1 MVVAIDG
8 PAGVGKSTLAQ
19 WVSDKYG
26 LFNLNSGSFYR
37 AMAVKIL
44 DDGVDAND
52 SKAVAEA
59 AKDAEIELIDGRI
72 HLNGMDIENRLR
84 TDHVDQWSSIIST
97 IVPVRHV
104 VNEHLRRVAGTT
116 DLVAEGR
123 DMTTVVFPDAEVKIF
138 LDADP
143 AVRAKRRL
151 DQGTSDMTLEELVN
165 SIRERDRR
173 DRNKSFGALRVAEDA
188 VVVDTSALTLE
199 EVYDKVSG
207 LIETYL

>member
-19 WVSDKYG
+19 WISDKYG

-37 AMAVKIL
+37 AMVVKVL
-44 DDGVDAND
+44 DEGVDAND
-52 SKAVAEA
+52 PEAVAAA
-59 AKDAEIELIDGRI
+59 AKDADIKLIDGRI
-72 HLNGMDIENRLR
+72 HLNGNDIENRLR

-97 IVPVRHV
+97 IVPVRHI
-104 VNEHLRRVAGTT
+104 VNEYLRRIAGAT

-143 AVRAKRRL
+143 VVRAKRRL
-151 DQGTSDMTLEELVN
+151 NQETSDMTLEELEE
-165 SIRERDRR
+165 SIRKRDHRDRT
-173 DRNKSFGALRVAEDA
+173 KSFGALRVAKDA
-188 VVVDTSALTLE
+188 IVVDTSALTLE